1 MRTYGGYHKV
11 PGYISTFPP
20 LSHPVRGPFT
30 PFDSFWYRIK
40 LWSAKPSIRT
50 KKFFM
55 IVFGGCRKVHSIC
68 QTSNTLIH
76 HVEGVFPP
84 KYDIFNS
91 DSAKSQVSAL
101 ETVPWLYSH
110 LHTSQT
116 LFHPLRG
123 LFPPNT
129 TFSRTWVCIGHCSI
143 MIYSGCHKVPSHFQ
157 NNITFSLI
165 CIWNRALILPKTD
178 YEHWKLFHADKG
190 WVLENLLRSDL
201 VFLIS
206 WSDFIGSSKFL
217 SLPPIIRG
225 VLWGVETR
233 ILKIR

>member
-1 MRTYGGYHKV
+1 MSDHFHQFQENHLSFSPETSINIINCSMRTYGGYHKV

-84 KYDIFNS
+84 KYDIFKS

-101 ETVPWLYSH
+101 ETNPWLYM
-110 LHTSQT
+110 
-116 LFHPLRG
+116 
-123 LFPPNT
+123 
-129 TFSRTWVCIGHCSI
+129 VAI
-143 MIYSGCHKVPSHFQ
+143 MRC
-157 NNITFSLI
+157 LAI
-165 CIWNRALILPKTD
+165 CIPPRPFSTLSEAFFRQTQHFHVLGYALDTVP
-178 YEHWKLFHADKG
+178 
-190 WVLENLLRSDL
+190 
-201 VFLIS
+201 
-206 WSDFIGSSKFL
+206 
-217 SLPPIIRG
+217 
-225 VLWGVETR
+225 
-233 ILKIR
+233 